1 MLKYYISTI
10 IIFIAFLCV
19 SGLALA
25 INLESEASV
34 VAVGDNLIHPEVY
47 NDAKTGKNSFDFK
60 PMYELVKKDI
70 KNADIAYVNQ
80 ESPLGGD
87 DRPYHGFKRFN
98 TPSSVA
104 QDLVD
109 TGFNFVNGSNNHAM
123 DQGESGINNSIHT
136 WDKFKDKVLFTGVF
150 NSQEAR
156 DEIPTKTVNGIKV
169 SMLSYTFGTN
179 GIKPSHPYT
188 INTFD
193 ETQIKKD
200 VKEAKK
206 HSDAVIVSAHW
217 GNEGHHMENKTQER
231 YAKVFADAG
240 VNVVL
245 GMHPHVIE
253 PVKWVKGKDG
263 NKTLVAYSLG
273 NFLNGQATGNESN
286 DLLGCLNFKLVK
298 NPKGVKVENV
308 KWRSMVNHYELA
320 NVYDKN
326 SKKDFKTYPLHDY
339 NDKLA
344 EKHGLHYV
352 NGANMTKERLQEIT
366 KEVIDKE
373 FLDDESL

>member
-47 NDAKTGKNSFDFK
+47 NDAKTGKIVLILNLCTSLLK
-60 PMYELVKKDI
+60 RY

-136 WDKFKDKVLFTGVF
+136 WDKFKDKVLFTGVLTLKKLEMRF
-150 NSQEAR
+150 QQNS
-156 DEIPTKTVNGIKV
+156 
-169 SMLSYTFGTN
+169 
-179 GIKPSHPYT
+179 
-188 INTFD
+188 
-193 ETQIKKD
+193 
-200 VKEAKK
+200 
-206 HSDAVIVSAHW
+206 
-217 GNEGHHMENKTQER
+217 
-231 YAKVFADAG
+231 
-240 VNVVL
+240 
-245 GMHPHVIE
+245 
-253 PVKWVKGKDG
+253 
-263 NKTLVAYSLG
+263 
-273 NFLNGQATGNESN
+273 
-286 DLLGCLNFKLVK
+286 
-298 NPKGVKVENV
+298 
-308 KWRSMVNHYELA
+308 
-320 NVYDKN
+320 
-326 SKKDFKTYPLHDY
+326 
-339 NDKLA
+339 
-344 EKHGLHYV
+344 
-352 NGANMTKERLQEIT
+352 
-366 KEVIDKE
+366 
-373 FLDDESL
+373 

>member
-298 NPKGVKVENV
+298 NPKGVKVE
-308 KWRSMVNHYELA
+308 KY
-320 NVYDKN
+320 
-326 SKKDFKTYPLHDY
+326 
-339 NDKLA
+339 
-344 EKHGLHYV
+344 G
-352 NGANMTKERLQEIT
+352 
-366 KEVIDKE
+366 
-373 FLDDESL
+373 